1 MQQNLTEPQTKVLT
15 GNLPYLKSVVG
26 YTAENYY
33 IIPTRLY
40 KSRQAVYGKTVCC
53 GGLANRQLV
62 VFFTIT
68 LQLAFFEIR
77 NTSCVITNL
86 VCSLSLDTI

>member
-33 IIPTRLY
+33 IIQDYIKVVRPCMEKQFVAVVWPIDNLWFSLRLH
-40 KSRQAVYGKTVCC
+40 C
-53 GGLANRQLV
+53 N
-62 VFFTIT
+62 
-68 LQLAFFEIR
+68 
-77 NTSCVITNL
+77 
-86 VCSLSLDTI
+86 